1 MVVGLPVPLMRLY
14 VFAIAVV
21 GMMFFGWQSFVGI
34 RDKIPLLQRWLM
46 IIAVLVFLVVLI
58 AEIIGQTVFSWQ
70 LLDASSRM
78 ILFLLMGWML
88 VTLVR
93 GGLETATQGLLFKK
107 IPLLARNAEVILRR
121 AMILAALLIWTYI
134 GANILVDWRI
144 YNIPSDAIKGLLA
157 LGFTVGSQKL
167 SIGLMLTALGLLYG
181 AFLIS
186 WAVQAILME
195 EVFTRRGIDPG
206 ARVSIGRLIHYALVL
221 IGFMLALIALGFDL
235 KNITILGGALGVGI
249 GFGLQTIVNNFVC
262 GLIMLFERPVKVG
275 DTIELNT
282 QLGQIKKVGLRS
294 TVVQTYDNSEI
305 VVPNSDLITN
315 QVTNWTLAER
325 LSRIK
330 IPVGV
335 AYGSDVPLVME
346 TILQCAA
353 DNQIVLKSP
362 APKVLFVNFGGSSLD
377 FELRVWVA
385 DYDTRMQ
392 VVSELHQEIDRRFRE
407 LDIEIPFPQADLHVR
422 SIDDSAA
429 AAVNSRKSSPVPAV
443 PGEQA

>member
-1 MVVGLPVPLMRLY
+1 
-14 VFAIAVV
+14 VFA
-21 GMMFFGWQSFVGI
+21 
-34 RDKIPLLQRWLM
+34 
-46 IIAVLVFLVVLI
+46 
-58 AEIIGQTVFSWQ
+58 WQ
-70 LLDASSRM
+70 LLDASSRT

-93 GGLETATQGLLFKK
+93 GGLETAVQSPVFQKVPLF
-107 IPLLARNAEVILRR
+107 ARNSEVILRR
-121 AMILAALLIWTYI
+121 AMFLAVLLIWSYI
-134 GANILVDWRI
+134 GANILVDWRLF
-144 YNIPSDAIKGLLA
+144 NLPSDAIKGLLA
-157 LGFTVGSQKL
+157 LGFTVGSQKIT
-167 SIGLMLTALGLLYG
+167 IGLMLSAIGMLYG
-181 AFLIS
+181 AFLVS

-221 IGFMLALIALGFDL
+221 IGFILALFALGFDL

-275 DTIELNT
+275 DTIELNA
-282 QLGQIKKVGLRS
+282 QLGRIKKVGLRS

-315 QVTNWTLAER
+315 QVTNWTLAEQ

-335 AYGSDVPLVME
+335 AYGSDVALVMD
-346 TILQCAA
+346 TIRQCAA
-353 DNQIVLKSP
+353 ANDIVLKQP
-362 APKVLFVNFGGSSLD
+362 GPKVLFVNFGASSLD

-392 VVSELHQEIDRRFRE
+392 VLSDLHQEIERRFRE

-422 SIDDSAA
+422 SIDESAA
-429 AAVNSRKSSPVPAV
+429 AAVNSRKSSPGPLV